1 MTNFRPTDYLLSGCS
16 LAAMALV
23 ISACVDTGAPPNPRT
38 MQAGG
43 VKRSSGQ
50 IAVKK
55 QASLPP
61 PSAAQLRQVAKKYFS
76 PLPARMESAAN
87 PRTDEKIALG
97 RALYYDKRL
106 SKNHDVACNT
116 CHLLDNFGV
125 DSKPVSNGHRGQTG
139 DRNSPTVFNAALQ
152 VAQFW
157 DGREPTVEAQA
168 LGPLIN
174 PVEMAMPDH
183 AAVMNTVS
191 SIPGYVDQFKAAF
204 PGEKKPVTAQNLGKA
219 IGAFERGLTTP
230 AAFDKFLT
238 GDDAALSDDALRGL
252 QLFVDAQCV
261 TCHTGPGVGG
271 TMYQKLGV
279 IKPVPGIE
287 DEGRIAVTQNP
298 KDKFFFKVPILRNIT
313 KTAPYRH
320 DGKIGTLD
328 EMLDFMATYQIAKG
342 KLSADEK
349 KYLTAFL
356 QSLEG
361 EVDQAYIAMP
371 ELPPD
376 GPNTPKPDP
385 T

>member
-1 MTNFRPTDYLLSGCS
+1 MTAIDRPMTRLLAGTILASMS
-16 LAAMALV
+16 LTAG
-23 ISACVDTGAPPNPRT
+23 ACVDTGAPANPRT

-43 VKRSSGQ
+43 AKPGSE

-61 PSAAQLRQVAKKYFS
+61 PSSAQLRQVAKKYFA
-76 PLPARMESAAN
+76 PLPARIDTADN
-87 PRTDEKIALG
+87 PPTDEKIALG
-97 RALYYDKRL
+97 RTLFYDERL
-106 SKNHDVACNT
+106 SKNQDVSCNT
-116 CHLLDNFGV
+116 CHLLNNFGV
-125 DSKPVSNGHRGQTG
+125 DGKTVSTGHRGQVG

-152 VAQFW
+152 LAQFW

-168 LGPLIN
+168 LGPMTN
-174 PVEMAMPDH
+174 PVEMAMPNH
-183 AAVMNTVS
+183 EGVVNVLS
-191 SIPGYVDQFKAAF
+191 SIPGYVDMFKAAF
-204 PGEKKPVTAQNLGKA
+204 PDDKDPINPPNIGRA
-219 IGAFERGLTTP
+219 IGVFERGLTTP
-230 AAFDKFLT
+230 AAFDRFLT
-238 GDDAALSDDALRGL
+238 GDDNALTEDALRGL

-279 IKPVPGIE
+279 IKPVPGIK
-287 DEGRIAVTQNP
+287 DEGRIKITQDP

-313 KTAPYRH
+313 KTGPYRH
-320 DGKIGTLD
+320 DGEIKTLD
-328 EMLDFMATYQIAKG
+328 EMLDLMATYQIAKG

-361 EVDQAYIAMP
+361 EVDPAYIQQP
-371 ELPPD
+371 ELPAS
-376 GPNTPKPDP
+376 GPKTPKPDP

>member
-1 MTNFRPTDYLLSGCS
+1 
-16 LAAMALV
+16 
-23 ISACVDTGAPPNPRT
+23 
-38 MQAGG
+38 
-43 VKRSSGQ
+43 
-50 IAVKK
+50 
-55 QASLPP
+55 
-61 PSAAQLRQVAKKYFS
+61 
-76 PLPARMESAAN
+76 
-87 PRTDEKIALG
+87 
-97 RALYYDKRL
+97 
-106 SKNHDVACNT
+106 
-116 CHLLDNFGV
+116 
-125 DSKPVSNGHRGQTG
+125 
-139 DRNSPTVFNAALQ
+139 
-152 VAQFW
+152 
-157 DGREPTVEAQA
+157 
-168 LGPLIN
+168 
-174 PVEMAMPDH
+174 
-183 AAVMNTVS
+183 
-191 SIPGYVDQFKAAF
+191 
-204 PGEKKPVTAQNLGKA
+204 
-219 IGAFERGLTTP
+219 
-230 AAFDKFLT
+230 
-238 GDDAALSDDALRGL
+238 
-252 QLFVDAQCV
+252 
-261 TCHTGPGVGG
+261 
-271 TMYQKLGV
+271 MYQKLGV

>member
-1 MTNFRPTDYLLSGCS
+1 MLPHDRLFSLSGL
-16 LAAMALV
+16 LALAVTLT
-23 ISACVDTGAPPNPRT
+23 ACVDTGPPPNPRT

-43 VKRSSGQ
+43 AKRSGE
-50 IAVKK
+50 ITVKK

-61 PSAAQLRQVAKKYFS
+61 PSSAQLRQVAKKYFS
-76 PLPARMESAAN
+76 PLPAKMETADN
-87 PRTDEKIALG
+87 PMTEAKVALG
-97 RALYYDKRL
+97 RALYYDTRL
-106 SKNHDVACNT
+106 SKNHDVSCNT
-116 CHLLDNFGV
+116 CHLLNNFGV
-125 DSKPVSNGHRGQTG
+125 DGKPVSTGHRGQTG

-152 VAQFW
+152 LAQFW

-174 PVEMAMPDH
+174 PVEMAQADH
-183 AAVMNTVS
+183 NSVIKTVA

-204 PGEKKPVTAQNLGKA
+204 PDDKDPVNAENLGKA

-230 AAFDKFLT
+230 AAFDRFLQ
-238 GDDAALSDDALRGL
+238 GDDNALSDDALRGL

-271 TMYQKLGV
+271 TMYQKVGV

-287 DEGRIAVTQNP
+287 DEGRIKITQNP
-298 KDKFFFKVPILRNIT
+298 KDKFFFKVPILRNVT

-320 DGKIGTLD
+320 DGKIKTLD

-342 KLSADEK
+342 KLSAEEK

-356 QSLEG
+356 QGLEG
-361 EVDQAYIAMP
+361 EVDPAYIAEP
-371 ELPPD
+371 ELPPS